1 MNLIV
6 STPQGEAEFSVAT
19 HESVTVRELLYRVIT
34 STPPDVVH
42 IDGRP
47 VPIGTLVTA
56 AGIVSG
62 STIALSP
69 PEAHT
74 AAAAVTLVQA
84 AGDGGGHRQGLAPGR
99 YTVGTA
105 RRANVDP
112 LTFNEVLVPRCDVVV
127 EHSGEVIVTAV
138 HGELDGNSAHE
149 PSRWRDEFL
158 RIGHRIFR
166 VDGPIN
172 DRAELTP
179 TAAGRLRFTP
189 TFRDPGSPVLGLPGR
204 GRTGGRRRLG
214 RRSGRAMPDPVQPT
228 RDDAARSAFDSELA
242 GLRRDHLDVAEVVR
256 RATELSS
263 HLWERRV
270 TDEDAFVFNIG
281 FADQPWFAADPAH
294 AYRPELAILPAVPV
308 LVDLLNQRGIGFAGA
323 PPQARA
329 ASRALIMQACVAH
342 GPADVDIVVLAS
354 ATGAARWEWIKWLP
368 HAQGSRGVQI
378 LSDAQA
384 IADWTTAERTLT
396 TVVASIQS
404 LGRPITPSRLTIA
417 VLDDPTLWRGR
428 TAPLNALFADAQ
440 LPVRFIALSDRADD
454 IPAVC
459 TTVMRIEANGAADVT
474 YPMSGRT
481 VADMVPFV
489 LAHDVAL
496 AAARRL
502 SPLDNN
508 DGRLAVKPALP
519 TLISLTSLIDP
530 DGLDSDGL
538 LTRWNNP
545 ARQTNVTIGVADSG
559 PLALDLLANNSH
571 MLIVGAPRSGKSELL
586 RTLASALAA
595 AVGPDSL
602 GLLLIDGSSGATF
615 EVLSQFPHVVG
626 MAKDLDDRRCSR
638 LLRALRAELGRRA
651 LVAKDDTV
659 AGAAL
664 PNLVVAIDD
673 ADAIAATS
681 PEFLGNVVELV
692 ESYSHLGVHL
702 VMACQQLPRTLSQ
715 RIKQLC
721 DIRVALRML
730 DPSQSVEVIG
740 HREATHIPLHTPGRG
755 YIKTGD
761 DAALTVQFAA
771 ASAAANDLVEIR
783 PFTVAREL
791 NALERKMIGRAG
803 MFGRDNDQ
811 DAGASSLARAARAA
825 IADRG
830 GVGNPPIV
838 HPELPTSLSYE
849 ALVGMAAGISGDG
862 GAPYA
867 LDDLPDV
874 QTQRPRRWLPA
885 SDGNLLIIGGTAAER
900 SSLVATMLVAAAD
913 HLPAEGLHS
922 YVIVGSGSNP
932 LVALEA
938 LPGCGAV
945 VASDDAER
953 LQRLL
958 THLDADLD
966 QRLAGSTA
974 GRTHQVLVVDDIS
987 VLTRALDLGDADS
1000 RGLDTVERLVAHG
1013 SRAGVSVLV
1022 TSGSD
1027 AGVPASLLRHFGSR
1041 VVLQLDD
1048 RRAYRALGVD
1058 GGRIPIQTRGRAITM
1073 PEQVETQIASLD
1085 DLASAVTTS
1094 AERPPLLSPPLPVP
1108 ATPTTVSLDT
1118 IIDAVAFDGH
1128 NWRLPLG
1135 INTLTLAPI
1144 ALHVPRGGGAMIA
1157 GDIGTGKSLLLAT
1170 LACGALRLGDD
1181 VAVYVAAATS
1191 GPLLALP
1198 GLAGAT
1204 TLLGI
1209 EQWATQLFEDTGRPR
1224 LVLIDDADRAGDA
1237 VLERLAAL
1245 DDPGITV
1252 IVAGRTRQ
1260 LAADDH
1266 WTSPIRSQRRGVIV
1280 RPLASDGIIFGLQLR
1295 LTTTHLGE
1303 GRGLLVDHDSGT
1315 PILIATPPVAIYG
1328 DLR

>member
-19 HESVTVRELLYRVIT
+19 HESVTVRELLSRLM
-34 STPPDVVH
+34 TPPALVH

-47 VPIGTLVTA
+47 VPIGTLVNA

-69 PEAHT
+69 PEPTA

-84 AGDGGGHRQGLAPGR
+84 AGDGGGHRQALAPGR
-99 YTVGTA
+99 YIVGTA

-112 LTFNEVLVPRCDVVV
+112 LTFNEVLVPRCDVAV
-127 EHSGEVIVTAV
+127 EHSGEITVTAV
-138 HGELDGNSAHE
+138 HGELDGVSAHE

-172 DRAELTP
+172 DRANLMP
-179 TAAGRLRFTP
+179 TASGRLWFTP
-189 TFRDPGSPVLGLPGR
+189 TFRDPASPVLGLPGR

-214 RRSGRAMPDPVQPT
+214 RRSGRAMPDPVQPSP
-228 RDDAARSAFDSELA
+228 DDAAKSAFDSELA
-242 GLRRDHLDVAEVVR
+242 GLRRDHLDIAEVVR
-256 RATELSS
+256 RATERSS

-270 TDEDAFVFNIG
+270 TDEDAFAFNLG

-294 AYRPELAILPAVPV
+294 AYRPDLAILPTVPV
-308 LVDLLNQRGIGFAGA
+308 LVDLLNQRGVGFAGA

-329 ASRALIMQACVAH
+329 AARALIMQACVAH
-342 GPADVDIVVLAS
+342 GPADIDIVVLAS
-354 ATGAARWEWIKWLP
+354 PTGAARWEWIKWLP

-428 TAPLNALFADAQ
+428 TAPLNALFAEAQ

-459 TTVMRIEANGAADVT
+459 TTVMRLEANGAADVT

-481 VADMVPFV
+481 VADVVPFV

-496 AAARRL
+496 AAARKL
-502 SPLDNN
+502 SPLDND
-508 DGRLAVKPALP
+508 DGRLAHKPALP

-530 DGLDSDGL
+530 DGLDGGGL
-538 LTRWNNP
+538 LSRWNSS
-545 ARQTNVTIGVADSG
+545 AKHASVTIGVTDAG
-559 PLALDLLANNSH
+559 PMVLDLLAGDSH
-571 MLIVGAPRSGKSELL
+571 MLIVGAPRAGKSELL
-586 RTLASALAA
+586 RTIASALAA
-595 AVGPDSL
+595 TVDPGSL
-602 GLLLIDGSSGATF
+602 GLLLIDGSTGATF
-615 EVLSQFPHVVG
+615 EVLSQLPHIVG
-626 MAKDLDDRRCSR
+626 MASDLDDRRCSR

-651 LVAKDDTV
+651 QVAKDDAV
-659 AGAAL
+659 AGGAL
-664 PNLVVAIDD
+664 PTLVVAIDD

-681 PEFLGNVVELV
+681 PEFLGNVVELI
-692 ESYSHLGVHL
+692 ESYPHLGVHL
-702 VMACQQLPRTLSQ
+702 VIACQQVPRPLSQ

-721 DIRVALRML
+721 EIRVALRVL
-730 DPSQSVEVIG
+730 DPSQSVEIIG
-740 HREATHIPLHTPGRG
+740 HREATHIALHTPGLG
-755 YIKTGD
+755 YIKTGNG
-761 DAALTVQFAA
+761 AAVTVQFAA

-803 MFGRDNDQ
+803 TVGRGNEH
-811 DAGASSLARAARAA
+811 DAGVGSLTSAAAA
-825 IADRG
+825 ALADRG
-830 GVGNPPIV
+830 AIGNPPIV

-849 ALVGMAAGISGDG
+849 ALVGMAASISGDS

-867 LDDLPDV
+867 LDDLPDA

-885 SDGNLLIIGGTAAER
+885 RDGNLLIIGGTAAER
-900 SSLVATMLVAAAD
+900 SSSVATMLVAATD
-913 HLPAEGLHS
+913 HLPAEGLKS
-922 YVIVGSGSNP
+922 YVIVGSTSNQ

-945 VASDDAER
+945 VGSDDAER

-958 THLDADLD
+958 THLDSDLD
-966 QRLAGSTA
+966 QRLAHSTA
-974 GRTHQVLVVDDIS
+974 GRAHQVLVVDDIS
-987 VLTRALDLGDADS
+987 VLTRALELGDADS
-1000 RGLDTVERLVAHG
+1000 RGLETIERLVAHG
-1013 SRAGVSVLV
+1013 PRAGVSVLV

-1027 AGVPASLLRHFGSR
+1027 AGVPASLLRHFASR

-1058 GGRIPIQTRGRAITM
+1058 GGRIPVQIAGRAITM
-1073 PEQVETQIASLD
+1073 PEQVETQVASLG
-1085 DLASAVTTS
+1085 DLASAVAMR
-1094 AERPPLLSPPLPVP
+1094 AERPALLSPPLPVP
-1108 ATPTTVSLDT
+1108 TTPTSVSLDT
-1118 IIDAVAFDGH
+1118 IIEAAAFDGH
-1128 NWRLPLG
+1128 SWRLPVG

-1144 ALHVPRGGGAMIA
+1144 ALHVPRGGGAMIV

-1170 LACGALRLGDD
+1170 LACGALHLGDD
-1181 VAVYVAAATS
+1181 VSVYVVAATS

-1209 EQWATQLFEDTGRPR
+1209 EQWATQLFEDTDRPR

-1237 VLERLAAL
+1237 ILERLAAL
-1245 DDPGITV
+1245 DDPSITV

-1260 LAADDH
+1260 LANDDH
-1266 WTSPIRSQRRGVIV
+1266 WTSPIRNERRGVIV
-1280 RPLASDGIIFGLQLR
+1280 RPLASDGIVFGLQLQ
-1295 LTTTHLGE
+1295 LNAAQLGE
-1303 GRGLLVDHDSGT
+1303 GRGLLVDQDSGT
-1315 PILIATPPVAIYG
+1315 PILIATPPPGTYG
-1328 DLR
+1328 ELR